1 MEHLVT
7 FAVAMLT
14 ITNPIGALAIF
25 AGMTADRPDSE
36 KKESAFKAAF
46 AVAVILLI
54 VTWAGK
60 YVLEIFGITP
70 PGLEVAGGVIIALM
84 GLSMLHSKTS
94 AMSHT
99 KAEGDAAAAS
109 PSIAVVPMAMPI
121 IAGPGGITTV
131 ILATHKFPS
140 IEEKLLVSATCVAVA
155 VIIWLCLYFAAPISR
170 MLGVAGMNIVT
181 RIMGIVLT
189 VIAFQML
196 TAGLKT
202 LLPGRA

>member
-7 FAVAMLT
+7 FAIAMLT
-14 ITNPIGALAIF
+14 IANPIGALAIF
-25 AGMTADRPDSE
+25 AGMTADYTDSE
-36 KKESAFKAAF
+36 KKQSAYKAAF
-46 AVAVILLI
+46 GVAVILLL

-60 YVLEIFGITP
+60 YLLEMFGITP

-94 AMSHT
+94 EMSQN
-99 KAEGDAAAAS
+99 KDEENEAKS
-109 PSIAVVPMAMPI
+109 RPSIAVVPMAMPI

-140 IEEKLLVSATCVAVA
+140 IEEKLAVSTICVAIA
-155 VIIWLCLYFAAPISR
+155 AIIWLCLYFAAPISR

-189 VIAFQML
+189 VMAFQML
-196 TAGLKT
+196 TTGLKK
-202 LLPGRA
+202 LLPGLA